1 MMTGPPCFFTVP
13 FLDSPEDCERYARVG
28 LRYTPHMRLL
38 LYPPGLPPAPAH
50 QAPLSTAA
58 RLSMPSVGPITMS
71 AVPHGLPL
79 RGATWAEH
87 LQPLR
92 VTLDRL
98 RDMYAKAGCLGPAAL
113 KAPGHA
119 AGPSPLGAV
128 WSVAVDGMWSPDV
141 ALQYLPYI
149 EQPWPPQFFLESSS
163 ATSQWLPVRRLYQEL
178 HIRFVATES
187 AAQPSTVARL
197 RPFCDVVALNPAL
210 QGGYRAS
217 SKSPPLARSPTPPP
231 PPPRRPS
238 RAPRLFNRRPSGH
251 PMRGILQRPAILM
264 MGARTPGGSAAAAA
278 AAGST
283 PAERFSDRSGFAFR
297 YGRPLRRRHPAHG
310 PPRAGHPAPGPP
322 AQPGLVSTPVSI
334 TLPALPTITAPAT
347 PTLTSPP
354 MSSPPRLK
362 RPSPPPQCAGRL
374 PNPVPESEGGAIT
387 PATAKP
393 TPAPEKPRGPRLPPR
408 NSRPPARLILR
419 TASVRADIHRASSSS
434 PDSDPPGYP
443 RPPLALAFPNPNPNP
458 TLIRP
463 SRFHSPIALSR
474 NTFHPR
480 SSPRPDR
487 LAALAA
493 GIHPLVMPTTPS
505 AVAPTPAF
513 TAPPRPPRSRLP
525 QLHHHPRIDPLPPS
539 PRPPSAPSAPPPLP
553 SLPPP
558 TLVAPPPRSRPRFL
572 LPLAPP
578 QVPLSSK
585 REHASL

>member
-1 MMTGPPCFFTVP
+1 MMAGPPCFFTVP

-119 AGPSPLGAV
+119 AGPSPLGPTCRSAHPP
-128 WSVAVDGMWSPDV
+128 SPSPPSPPMSPCPPLSMLWLIPPHTHTQV
-141 ALQYLPYI
+141 FRAYGGLIQYI
-149 EQPWPPQFFLESSS
+149 EQPWPPQFFL
-163 ATSQWLPVRRLYQEL
+163 EL

-217 SKSPPLARSPTPPP
+217 LQIATRWRAAPTPA
-231 PPPRRPS
+231 S
-238 RAPRLFNRRPSGH
+238 APTSAAIPGTPGSSTAGH
-251 PMRGILQRPAILM
+251 PATPMRGILQRPAILM

-283 PAERFSDRSGFAFR
+283 PAERFSDRSGFAFGTGGR
-297 YGRPLRRRHPAHG
+297 YGAATLHTDL
-310 PPRAGHPAPGPP
+310 
-322 AQPGLVSTPVSI
+322 PGLGIQPRVPLPSLASSLYPPVSI

-354 MSSPPRLK
+354 NVESTPAQAAVTTTPVRGPPAQ
-362 RPSPPPQCAGRL
+362 PT
-374 PNPVPESEGGAIT
+374 VPESGSGGVAVT

-393 TPAPEKPRGPRLPPR
+393 TPAPGK
-408 NSRPPARLILR
+408 
-419 TASVRADIHRASSSS
+419 
-434 PDSDPPGYP
+434 PPGTPAATPGTAARSRVSYSELPAYP
-443 RPPLALAFPNPNPNP
+443 
-458 TLIRP
+458 
-463 SRFHSPIALSR
+463 
-474 NTFHPR
+474 
-480 SSPRPDR
+480 SS
-487 LAALAA
+487 
-493 GIHPLVMPTTPS
+493 ITTP
-505 AVAPTPAF
+505 A
-513 TAPPRPPRSRLP
+513 
-525 QLHHHPRIDPLPPS
+525 
-539 PRPPSAPSAPPPLP
+539 
-553 SLPPP
+553 
-558 TLVAPPPRSRPRFL
+558 
-572 LPLAPP
+572 
-578 QVPLSSK
+578 
-585 REHASL
+585 

>member
-71 AVPHGLPL
+71 A
-79 RGATWAEH
+79 
-87 LQPLR
+87 PLR

-149 EQPWPPQFFLESSS
+149 EQPWPPQFFLE
-163 ATSQWLPVRRLYQEL
+163 L

-217 SKSPPLARSPTPPP
+217 LQIATRWRAAPTPA
-231 PPPRRPS
+231 S
-238 RAPRLFNRRPSGH
+238 APTSAAIPGTPGSSTAGH
-251 PMRGILQRPAILM
+251 PATPMRGILQRPAILM

-283 PAERFSDRSGFAFR
+283 PAERFSDRSGFAFGTGGR
-297 YGRPLRRRHPAHG
+297 YGAATLHTDLPGLGIQPRVPLPSLASSLYPRLHHPAGITHHHG
-310 PPRAGHPAPGPP
+310 PGHPYVDITPQLRGPP
-322 AQPGLVSTPVSI
+322 AQP
-334 TLPALPTITAPAT
+334 
-347 PTLTSPP
+347 
-354 MSSPPRLK
+354 
-362 RPSPPPQCAGRL
+362 
-374 PNPVPESEGGAIT
+374 PVPESGSGGVAVT

-393 TPAPEKPRGPRLPPR
+393 TPAPGKPPGTPAATPETAARPRVSYSEL
-408 NSRPPARLILR
+408 RPPAGR
-419 TASVRADIHRASSSS
+419 
-434 PDSDPPGYP
+434 
-443 RPPLALAFPNPNPNP
+443 
-458 TLIRP
+458 
-463 SRFHSPIALSR
+463 
-474 NTFHPR
+474 PR
-480 SSPRPDR
+480 SRHPPAGHADHPKRRGSHPGLHRPRPDHP
-487 LAALAA
+487 AAAYPSS
-493 GIHPLVMPTTPS
+493 ITTP
-505 AVAPTPAF
+505 A
-513 TAPPRPPRSRLP
+513 
-525 QLHHHPRIDPLPPS
+525 
-539 PRPPSAPSAPPPLP
+539 
-553 SLPPP
+553 
-558 TLVAPPPRSRPRFL
+558 
-572 LPLAPP
+572 
-578 QVPLSSK
+578 
-585 REHASL
+585 

>member
-71 AVPHGLPL
+71 A
-79 RGATWAEH
+79 
-87 LQPLR
+87 PLR

-141 ALQYLPYI
+141 ALQYLPVFRAYGGLIQYI

-163 ATSQWLPVRRLYQEL
+163 ATSQWLTVRRLYQEL

-217 SKSPPLARSPTPPP
+217 LQIATRWRAAPTPA
-231 PPPRRPS
+231 S
-238 RAPRLFNRRPSGH
+238 APTSAAIPGTPGSSTAGH
-251 PMRGILQRPAILM
+251 PATPMRGILQRPAILM

-283 PAERFSDRSGFAFR
+283 PAERFSDRSGFAFGTGGR
-297 YGRPLRRRHPAHG
+297 YGAATLHTDL
-310 PPRAGHPAPGPP
+310 
-322 AQPGLVSTPVSI
+322 PGLGIQPRVPLPSLASSLYPPVSI

-354 MSSPPRLK
+354 
-362 RPSPPPQCAGRL
+362 
-374 PNPVPESEGGAIT
+374 NVEST
-387 PATAKP
+387 PAQAAVTTTPGCYPGNSEADP
-393 TPAPEKPRGPRLPPR
+393 GTREAPGTPAATPKQ
-408 NSRPPARLILR
+408 PPARAPAGR
-419 TASVRADIHRASSSS
+419 
-434 PDSDPPGYP
+434 
-443 RPPLALAFPNPNPNP
+443 
-458 TLIRP
+458 
-463 SRFHSPIALSR
+463 
-474 NTFHPR
+474 PR
-480 SSPRPDR
+480 SRHPPAGHADHPKRRGSHPGLHRP
-487 LAALAA
+487 A
-493 GIHPLVMPTTPS
+493 PTTPAAAYPS
-505 AVAPTPAF
+505 SITTPA
-513 TAPPRPPRSRLP
+513 
-525 QLHHHPRIDPLPPS
+525 
-539 PRPPSAPSAPPPLP
+539 
-553 SLPPP
+553 
-558 TLVAPPPRSRPRFL
+558 
-572 LPLAPP
+572 
-578 QVPLSSK
+578 
-585 REHASL
+585 

>member
-141 ALQYLPYI
+141 ALQYLPVGTPSLTITTLTPDVSMPSPVFRAYGGLIQYI
-149 EQPWPPQFFLESSS
+149 EQPWPPQFFL
-163 ATSQWLPVRRLYQEL
+163 EL

-197 RPFCDVVALNPAL
+197 RP
-210 QGGYRAS
+210 R
-217 SKSPPLARSPTPPP
+217 
-231 PPPRRPS
+231 
-238 RAPRLFNRRPSGH
+238 PRLRPHLGGH
-251 PMRGILQRPAILM
+251 PGHPGSSTAGHPATPMRGILQRPAILM

-283 PAERFSDRSGFAFR
+283 PAERFSDRSGFAFGTGGR
-297 YGRPLRRRHPAHG
+297 YGAATLHTDL
-310 PPRAGHPAPGPP
+310 
-322 AQPGLVSTPVSI
+322 PGLGIQPRVPLPSLASSLYPPVSI

-354 MSSPPRLK
+354 NVESTPAQAAVTTTPVRGPPAQPPFRSPG
-362 RPSPPPQCAGRL
+362 AGR
-374 PNPVPESEGGAIT
+374 GCY

-393 TPAPEKPRGPRLPPR
+393 TPAPGKPPGTPAATPETAARPRVSYSEL
-408 NSRPPARLILR
+408 RPPAGR
-419 TASVRADIHRASSSS
+419 
-434 PDSDPPGYP
+434 
-443 RPPLALAFPNPNPNP
+443 
-458 TLIRP
+458 
-463 SRFHSPIALSR
+463 
-474 NTFHPR
+474 PR
-480 SSPRPDR
+480 SRHPPAGHADHPKRRGSHPGLHRP
-487 LAALAA
+487 A
-493 GIHPLVMPTTPS
+493 PTTPAAAYPS
-505 AVAPTPAF
+505 SITTPA
-513 TAPPRPPRSRLP
+513 
-525 QLHHHPRIDPLPPS
+525 
-539 PRPPSAPSAPPPLP
+539 
-553 SLPPP
+553 
-558 TLVAPPPRSRPRFL
+558 
-572 LPLAPP
+572 
-578 QVPLSSK
+578 
-585 REHASL
+585 